1 MTRVF
6 RLHSTLEVPLDTLH
20 DYFDSDP
27 ELPDGV
33 DDIELTRRNNTLVIR
48 AVAAD
53 PEISKYTPTA
63 QLKATVSEVRI
74 YDEPEKPQWGQGG
87 DPEEDDEPDYE
98 LVEMAGFK
106 GDRESVLQNSALQY
120 EMFLV
125 LRDLA
130 THAERGELTA
140 ITEIDDELQATR
152 IVDGEPRP
160 ATVEVVEDPS
170 ANVSSGVDWRNNQYI
185 DR

>member
-6 RLHSTLEVPLDTLH
+6 RLHSTLEVPLETLH

-33 DDIELTRRNNTLVIR
+33 DDIELTRRNNTLVIQ
-48 AVAAD
+48 AVASD
-53 PEISKYTPTA
+53 PELSKYTPTA

-74 YDEPEKPQWGQGG
+74 YDEPEKPRWGQGE
-87 DPEEDDEPDYE
+87 DEEDDEPDFE

-140 ITEIDDELQATR
+140 ITEADDELQATR
-152 IVDGEPRP
+152 IVEGEPRP
-160 ATVEVVEDPS
+160 STVEVVEDPS
-170 ANVSSGVDWRNNQYI
+170 ADASSGVDWRNNEYI
-185 DR
+185 NQ